1 MLLMETNLI
10 DSVKQRIKKHEGYR
24 DTVYLCSQ
32 GFRTIGYGHRCFD
45 DEGWEDNKKYKR
57 EVLDLQFEIDFRAS
71 AREAEE
77 IYEYGTEGMN
87 ARVLS
92 ILTEMVFQLGKNGVR
107 KFKKMLSAITIKD
120 YQEASVQMID
130 SKWARQTPER
140 AKRLAK
146 MMAEIV

>member
-1 MLLMETNLI
+1 M
-10 DSVKQRIKKHEGYR
+10 
-24 DTVYLCSQ
+24 
-32 GFRTIGYGHRCFD
+32 
-45 DEGWEDNKKYKR
+45 
-57 EVLDLQFEIDFRAS
+57 DLQFEIDFRAS

-77 IYEYGTEGMN
+77 IYEHGTEGMN
-87 ARVLS
+87 TRVLS

-107 KFKKMLSAITIKD
+107 KFKKMLRAITIKD

>member
-1 MLLMETNLI
+1 M
-10 DSVKQRIKKHEGYR
+10 
-24 DTVYLCSQ
+24 
-32 GFRTIGYGHRCFD
+32 
-45 DEGWEDNKKYKR
+45 
-57 EVLDLQFEIDFRAS
+57 DLQFEIDFRAS

-107 KFKKMLSAITIKD
+107 KFKKMLRAITIKD

>member
-1 MLLMETNLI
+1 
-10 DSVKQRIKKHEGYR
+10 
-24 DTVYLCSQ
+24 
-32 GFRTIGYGHRCFD
+32 
-45 DEGWEDNKKYKR
+45 
-57 EVLDLQFEIDFRAS
+57 
-71 AREAEE
+71 
-77 IYEYGTEGMN
+77 MN

-107 KFKKMLSAITIKD
+107 KFKKMLRAITIKD